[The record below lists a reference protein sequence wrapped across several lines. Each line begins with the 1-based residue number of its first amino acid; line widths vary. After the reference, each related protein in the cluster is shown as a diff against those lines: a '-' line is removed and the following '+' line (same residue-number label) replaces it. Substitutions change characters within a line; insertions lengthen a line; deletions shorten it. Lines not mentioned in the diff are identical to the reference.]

1 MFCHKCGT
9 QASEN
14 SDFCGKCGTKLI
26 NDGEQQ
32 LQESQPQQSQSQ
44 QSQPQQS
51 QPQSRDDDKLMAI
64 LSYLGVLWLIP
75 LCTNAYK
82 NSEFVKFHFNQGA
95 IILIIALGWGV
106 ISSILRGIFF
116 AIFFWF
122 PVTSVLVNVVITVLS
137 LCIVALIIVG
147 IVGAAKDKMEPL
159 PIIGDIKLF
168 K

>member
-1 MFCHKCGT
+1 MFCHKCGMQT
-9 QASEN
+9 PED
-14 SDFCGKCGTKLI
+14 SDFCRKCGVKLT
-26 NDGEQQ
+26 NDGEPQQ
-32 LQESQPQQSQSQ
+32 QESQQEFQQQEPQQ
-44 QSQPQQS
+44 QQS
-51 QPQSRDDDKLMAI
+51 QPQSRNDDKLMAV

-95 IILIIALGWGV
+95 IILIIAIGWGV

-116 AIFFWF
+116 AMFFWF
-122 PVTSVLVNVVITVLS
+122 PFVSVLVNVVISVLS
-137 LCIVALIIVG
+137 LGVVALIIIG